1 MIIIVSFH
9 AFYFKTFRLC
19 QKFDKNCKY
28 IYDPLFMRFYDYF
41 LFVINFFVALDNNI
55 PNVLITFFFNII
67 TCFLLVI
74 LLYIYFKS
82 NCINYV
88 VCFKGFMITF
98 FVLLIC
104 EYSFFGGAIKNKTIF
119 CVYLISCLIG
129 SSSFS
134 FFLRNFK
141 INYIVISSIKGEVES
156 YKTTFDLLSEYYET
170 NNFLFFFK
178 KIIFSQK
185 KIISYKSIDDLA
197 LDYLKKVSYSFK
209 NSKDPSINGETN
221 YLVILLN
228 QLQID
233 WKNEYDYKNGK
244 NKVPNHP
251 DIMNVTCDTM
261 YKEMNDSRLN
271 YVISKYPEKNYE
283 QKLINYCKDVRALQ
297 YGTDILLTEGFLYQ
311 ITKLLLTS
319 NNNDPTSV
327 SVYDDNVV
335 YSLLTQIF
343 FIYRPLRTKF
353 GNYYFQVVL
362 EEKIKIVLFI
372 FFRFY

>member
-178 KIIFSQK
+178 KIIFSQQ

-209 NSKDPSINGETN
+209 NSKDHKNQQIYYFYYILSKIFREIMRKKGNNFSLLFKVWDIMQKFRKENYIYYINVRFFMRN
-221 YLVILLN
+221 YAKNILL
-228 QLQID
+228 LIIAIF
-233 WKNEYDYKNGK
+233 WYIT
-244 NKVPNHP
+244 PHFT
-251 DIMNVTCDTM
+251 ICI
-261 YKEMNDSRLN
+261 KE
-271 YVISKYPEKNYE
+271 
-283 QKLINYCKDVRALQ
+283 
-297 YGTDILLTEGFLYQ
+297 
-311 ITKLLLTS
+311 
-319 NNNDPTSV
+319 
-327 SVYDDNVV
+327 
-335 YSLLTQIF
+335 
-343 FIYRPLRTKF
+343 
-353 GNYYFQVVL
+353 
-362 EEKIKIVLFI
+362 
-372 FFRFY
+372 